1 MERTPFP
8 NAGPLEADEVQGR
21 DVEAGDLVRLL
32 GGRQPVALIA
42 PRRYGKTSLL
52 RRAVWLL
59 DQVEP
64 TTTVWLDLY
73 GLSSASDFA
82 VRLGAALQSSTGAFR
97 EVVDRIAGSLSL
109 HLGVVT
115 AELRRPGPDGPDPIG
130 TIHTLLETL
139 VEAATRHPTVIVID
153 EVADAVGVDNVLEI
167 TRTHLQP
174 AYREVGFAFAGSRP
188 TMMSRLFGDTD
199 QPFYSQAQRMDL
211 GPLDLAHVVEVV
223 HAGFRSTGRTAG
235 MAADAVA
242 TQGAGHPQRSMELA
256 DAVWW
261 RTEPGEEATA
271 EIWERALERVRSR
284 ASTAM
289 RDFFSVL
296 PSSQRAVLRA
306 VARTGAPFAA
316 AEGRFHDLSTSSITS
331 ARNALVDAGHI
342 VAVDRETR
350 IVDPLLSD
358 WILRTLP

>member
-8 NAGPLEADEVQGR
+8 NAGPLEADEVRGR
-21 DVEAGDLVRLL
+21 DDEAADLVRLL

-52 RRAVWLL
+52 RRSVWLL
-59 DQVEP
+59 DQVE
-64 TTTVWLDLY
+64 TTTTIWLDLY
-73 GLSSASDFA
+73 GLSSSADFA
-82 VRLGAALQSSTGAFR
+82 VRLGRALQASSGPFR
-97 EVVDRIAGSLSL
+97 EAVDRIAGSLSL

-115 AELRRPGPDGPDPIG
+115 AELRRPGPDAPDPVA

-139 VEAATRHPTVIVID
+139 VEAATRQPTVIVID

-167 TRTHLQP
+167 MRTHLQP
-174 AYREVGFAFAGSRP
+174 SYREVGLAFAGSRP
-188 TMMSRLFGDTD
+188 TMMSRLFGDVD

-211 GPLDLAHVVEVV
+211 GPLDQSLIVELV
-223 HAGFRSTGRTAG
+223 HDGFHATGRTAG
-235 MAADAVA
+235 IAADAVA
-242 TQGAGHPQRSMELA
+242 TFGGGHPQRSMELA

-261 RTEPGEEATA
+261 RTDPGTEATS

-284 ASTAM
+284 ASTSM
-289 RDFFSVL
+289 RDFFSAL

-316 AEGRFHDLSTSSITS
+316 AEGRFHDLSTSSITV

-342 VAVDRETR
+342 ITRDRDTV

-358 WILRTLP
+358 WILLTLP